1 MTQFLTP
8 QMNSL
13 PLHLKQLLRQANIH
27 EHKDEVSVETKL
39 KERATQQLTSY
50 LRVALAR
57 LQQPSHEHNTSN
69 EQVQKLLQFIHD
81 KTSR

>member
-1 MTQFLTP
+1 MTPLSTP

-13 PLHLKQLLRQANIH
+13 PLHLKHLLRQANIH
-27 EHKDEVSVETKL
+27 ENKDDVSVETKL

-57 LQQPSHEHNTSN
+57 Y
-69 EQVQKLLQFIHD
+69 V
-81 KTSR
+81 